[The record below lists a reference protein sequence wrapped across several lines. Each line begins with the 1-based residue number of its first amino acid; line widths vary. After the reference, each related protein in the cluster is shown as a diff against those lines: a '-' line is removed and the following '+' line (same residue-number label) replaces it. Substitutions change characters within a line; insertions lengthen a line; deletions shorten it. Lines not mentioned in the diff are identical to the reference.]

1 MMKESGMNN
10 SNSKFTFKPRARML
24 LLLGDQLIRN
34 PGIAVFELVKNAY
47 DADSP
52 AAIVTMS
59 NITDDKLGKIIVE
72 DTGTGMDYETVTN
85 VWMEPGT
92 DYRARQ
98 RASGERTPKYH
109 RLPLGEKGVGRFAA
123 HKLGN
128 HIRLV
133 TRKKDNPEI
142 RVEID
147 WTQYAKHKYL
157 DEIPVNIIQREPRV
171 FQGNATGT
179 RIVITKLR
187 NTWNRG
193 MVRELARSINSICSP
208 FEKLHTVERKKAK
221 FPIGNRF
228 KASLVLEDNQ
238 EWLKGILDVDQVLEY
253 ALFRGGC
260 NIEGNV
266 LTYDY
271 GFKPYREMDKVESRN
286 VSKRTMVIKEE
297 EGIDL
302 DVVKKHIGPI
312 RIDLYIYDRETKILM
327 LGVSDRKGLKEFL
340 DENGGVRVYRQGIRV
355 YDYGEPGNDWLN
367 LGALRVNVPAGRI
380 SNNLV
385 IGAVSLTSDENIVFD
400 PNRNLGLIEKTN
412 REGFVDN
419 PSFRAFK
426 HIVTFALQ
434 QVTAE
439 RNIDKLRIRNAYSS
453 SKLKEPVIE
462 DLTDLRD
469 LIEKKG
475 LTEELGHYVDR
486 IEADFV
492 LIRDR
497 FLTSA
502 SAGLSLSTVIHEVEK
517 GIEELVKAV
526 EEDQA
531 TPRVKDL
538 AKHLSELV
546 EGFAFLIRRSG
557 MSREKASALIKQ
569 ARFNTELRLKVHNI
583 EATVDIDQGDF
594 EVKCSRRLTVATL
607 MNLIDNS
614 IWWLDNKWGDLQNK
628 KRIYIGI
635 SKEFKEGPA
644 IVVADN
650 GPGFI
655 DPPEYL
661 VQPFISRKPD
671 GMGLGLHIAEQVMKG
686 QEGRLGF
693 PEVGDLSLPKGFDGA
708 VVALIFR
715 SENK

>member
-1 MMKESGMNN
+1 
-10 SNSKFTFKPRARML
+10 
-24 LLLGDQLIRN
+24 
-34 PGIAVFELVKNAY
+34 
-47 DADSP
+47 
-52 AAIVTMS
+52 
-59 NITDDKLGKIIVE
+59 
-72 DTGTGMDYETVTN
+72 
-85 VWMEPGT
+85 
-92 DYRARQ
+92 
-98 RASGERTPKYH
+98 
-109 RLPLGEKGVGRFAA
+109 
-123 HKLGN
+123 
-128 HIRLV
+128 
-133 TRKKDNPEI
+133 
-142 RVEID
+142 
-147 WTQYAKHKYL
+147 
-157 DEIPVNIIQREPRV
+157 
-171 FQGNATGT
+171 
-179 RIVITKLR
+179 
-187 NTWNRG
+187 
-193 MVRELARSINSICSP
+193 
-208 FEKLHTVERKKAK
+208 
-221 FPIGNRF
+221 
-228 KASLVLEDNQ
+228 
-238 EWLKGILDVDQVLEY
+238 
-253 ALFRGGC
+253 
-260 NIEGNV
+260 
-266 LTYDY
+266 
-271 GFKPYREMDKVESRN
+271 
-286 VSKRTMVIKEE
+286 
-297 EGIDL
+297 
-302 DVVKKHIGPI
+302 
-312 RIDLYIYDRETKILM
+312 
-327 LGVSDRKGLKEFL
+327 
-340 DENGGVRVYRQGIRV
+340 
-355 YDYGEPGNDWLN
+355 
-367 LGALRVNVPAGRI
+367 
-380 SNNLV
+380 
-385 IGAVSLTSDENIVFD
+385 
-400 PNRNLGLIEKTN
+400 
-412 REGFVDN
+412 
-419 PSFRAFK
+419 
-426 HIVTFALQ
+426 
-434 QVTAE
+434 
-439 RNIDKLRIRNAYSS
+439 
-453 SKLKEPVIE
+453 
-462 DLTDLRD
+462 
-469 LIEKKG
+469 
-475 LTEELGHYVDR
+475 LGHYVDR